1 MAVIYNWVFFHCTKQ
16 VPQSL
21 TSHDFL
27 FGPPVQQSAVSEET
41 SVDRVAESPETG
53 EKQQEGENELA
64 ELQKPQEWD
73 EIRAT
78 QDGASDDVS
87 DGDSSLSTAATKIQA
102 GVRGFLA
109 RRHVHNMKTS
119 NSTTAPSIGESQQ
132 SVGDSL
138 TSQEVEDEGVHTS
151 GSLETEIQKQHQ
163 ITVDDEVY
171 QPQEEAFETEKTE
184 LQNRLSL
191 DSELQEKAQKPTVA
205 RSAVS
210 LNLDRMGNEEEDRRV
225 WETLQQQELDDAA
238 TKIQSNYRGYRMR
251 RSLKRE
257 DAVQMPTTSSS
268 SLTASSDVIPDPI
281 RHSGEFH
288 DMMVLPPSPEEDAAD
303 SSTSLSR
310 PIQ

>member
-1 MAVIYNWVFFHCTKQ
+1 M
-16 VPQSL
+16 PQSV

-27 FGPPVQQSAVSEET
+27 FGPPVQQPAVSEET
-41 SVDRVAESPETG
+41 SVSRVAAIPETG
-53 EKQQEGENELA
+53 KKQQEVENKLA
-64 ELQKPQEWD
+64 ESQKPQECD

-78 QDGASDDVS
+78 QDGVCEDVS
-87 DGDSSLSTAATKIQA
+87 DADSSLSTAATKIQA

-132 SVGDSL
+132 SLGDSL
-138 TSQEVEDEGVHTS
+138 TSQEVEDEGVRTS

-163 ITVDDEVY
+163 VTIDDEIY
-171 QPQEEAFETEKTE
+171 QPQEQSLEIEKTE

-191 DSELQEKAQKPTVA
+191 DSQLEEKAQKPTVA
-205 RSAVS
+205 RSAIS
-210 LNLDRMGNEEEDRRV
+210 LQLDRLANEEEDQSV
-225 WETLQQQELDDAA
+225 WETLHQQELDDAA

-268 SLTASSDVIPDPI
+268 TLTASSDVIPYPI

-288 DMMVLPPSPEEDAAD
+288 DMIVLPPSPEEDAAD
-303 SSTSLSR
+303 TSTSLSR
-310 PIQ
+310 PVQ

>member
-1 MAVIYNWVFFHCTKQ
+1 M
-16 VPQSL
+16 PQSV

-27 FGPPVQQSAVSEET
+27 FGPPVQQPAVSEET
-41 SVDRVAESPETG
+41 SVTRVAASPETG
-53 EKQQEGENELA
+53 EKKQEGENELA
-64 ELQKPQEWD
+64 ELQKPQECD

-78 QDGASDDVS
+78 QDGVSEDVS
-87 DGDSSLSTAATKIQA
+87 DADSSLSTAATKIQA
-102 GVRGFLA
+102 GVRGFLV

-119 NSTTAPSIGESQQ
+119 NSTTAPSIDESQQ
-132 SVGDSL
+132 SL

-163 ITVDDEVY
+163 ITIEDEIY
-171 QPQEEAFETEKTE
+171 QPQEKALETEKTE

-191 DSELQEKAQKPTVA
+191 DSQLEEKVRKPTVA

-210 LNLDRMGNEEEDRRV
+210 LQLDRLANEEEDQRV
-225 WETLQQQELDDAA
+225 WETLHQQELDDAA

-268 SLTASSDVIPDPI
+268 TLTASSDVIPDPI

-288 DMMVLPPSPEEDAAD
+288 DMIVLSPSPEEDAAD
-303 SSTSLSR
+303 TSTSLTR
-310 PIQ
+310 PVQ

>member
-1 MAVIYNWVFFHCTKQ
+1 MA
-16 VPQSL
+16 
-21 TSHDFL
+21 
-27 FGPPVQQSAVSEET
+27 A
-41 SVDRVAESPETG
+41 SPETG

-64 ELQKPQEWD
+64 ELQKPQECD

-78 QDGASDDVS
+78 QDGVSEDVS
-87 DGDSSLSTAATKIQA
+87 DADSSLSTAATKIQA

-132 SVGDSL
+132 SHGGSL

-151 GSLETEIQKQHQ
+151 GSLETEIQKQNQ
-163 ITVDDEVY
+163 INVDDEIY
-171 QPQEEAFETEKTE
+171 RPQEEALETEKTE
-184 LQNRLSL
+184 LQKRLSL
-191 DSELQEKAQKPTVA
+191 DSQLEEKAQKPTVA

-210 LNLDRMGNEEEDRRV
+210 LQVDRLANAEEDQRV
-225 WETLQQQELDDAA
+225 WETLHQQELDDAA

-251 RSLKRE
+251 RILKRE

-268 SLTASSDVIPDPI
+268 TLTASSDAIPDPI

-288 DMMVLPPSPEEDAAD
+288 DMIVLPEEDAANT
-303 SSTSLSR
+303 STSVSR
-310 PIQ
+310 PVQ

>member
-1 MAVIYNWVFFHCTKQ
+1 MM
-16 VPQSL
+16 
-21 TSHDFL
+21 SHDFL
-27 FGPPVQQSAVSEET
+27 FGPPVQQPAVSEET
-41 SVDRVAESPETG
+41 SVSRVAASPETG
-53 EKQQEGENELA
+53 EKKQEGENELA
-64 ELQKPQEWD
+64 DLQKPQECD

-78 QDGASDDVS
+78 QDGVSEDVS
-87 DGDSSLSTAATKIQA
+87 DADSSLSTAATKIQA

-132 SVGDSL
+132 SLGDSL

-163 ITVDDEVY
+163 VTIEDEIY
-171 QPQEEAFETEKTE
+171 QPQEKALETVKTE

-191 DSELQEKAQKPTVA
+191 DSQLEEKVQKPTVA

-210 LNLDRMGNEEEDRRV
+210 LQLDRLANEEEDQKV
-225 WETLQQQELDDAA
+225 WETLHQQELDDAA

-257 DAVQMPTTSSS
+257 NAVQMPTTSSS
-268 SLTASSDVIPDPI
+268 TLTASSDVIPDPI

-288 DMMVLPPSPEEDAAD
+288 DMIVLAPSPEEDAAD
-303 SSTSLSR
+303 TSTSLSR
-310 PIQ
+310 PVQ

>member
-1 MAVIYNWVFFHCTKQ
+1 M
-16 VPQSL
+16 PQSV

-27 FGPPVQQSAVSEET
+27 FGPPVQQPVVSEET
-41 SVDRVAESPETG
+41 SVTRVAASPETG
-53 EKQQEGENELA
+53 EKEQERGNELA
-64 ELQKPQEWD
+64 VLQKPQECD

-78 QDGASDDVS
+78 QDVVSEDVS
-87 DGDSSLSTAATKIQA
+87 DADSSLSTAATKIQA

-132 SVGDSL
+132 SFGDSL
-138 TSQEVEDEGVHTS
+138 TSQEVEDEGVRTS
-151 GSLETEIQKQHQ
+151 GSLETEIQKQNQ
-163 ITVDDEVY
+163 VTIDDEIY
-171 QPQEEAFETEKTE
+171 QPQEEALETEKTE
-184 LQNRLSL
+184 LRNRLSL
-191 DSELQEKAQKPTVA
+191 DSQLEAKAQKPTVA

-210 LNLDRMGNEEEDRRV
+210 FQLDRLANEEEDQSV
-225 WETLQQQELDDAA
+225 WETLHQQELDDAA

-268 SLTASSDVIPDPI
+268 STLTASSDVIPDPI

-288 DMMVLPPSPEEDAAD
+288 DMVVLPPSPEEDAAD
-303 SSTSLSR
+303 TSTSLSR
-310 PIQ
+310 PVQ

>member
-1 MAVIYNWVFFHCTKQ
+1 M
-16 VPQSL
+16 

-27 FGPPVQQSAVSEET
+27 FGPPVQQPAVSEGT
-41 SVDRVAESPETG
+41 SVSRVAASPETG
-53 EKQQEGENELA
+53 EKQQEGENEVA
-64 ELQKPQEWD
+64 ELQRPQERD
-73 EIRAT
+73 EIRVT
-78 QDGASDDVS
+78 PDGVSKDVS
-87 DGDSSLSTAATKIQA
+87 DADSSLSTAATKIQA

-132 SVGDSL
+132 SLGDSL

-163 ITVDDEVY
+163 ITIDEIY
-171 QPQEEAFETEKTE
+171 QPQEETLETEKSE

-191 DSELQEKAQKPTVA
+191 DSQLKEKAQKPTVA

-210 LNLDRMGNEEEDRRV
+210 LQLDRLANEEEDQRV
-225 WETLQQQELDDAA
+225 WETLHQQELDDAA

-268 SLTASSDVIPDPI
+268 TLTSSSDVIPDPI

-288 DMMVLPPSPEEDAAD
+288 DMIVLPEEDAANT
-303 SSTSLSR
+303 STSVSR

>member
-1 MAVIYNWVFFHCTKQ
+1 MM
-16 VPQSL
+16 
-21 TSHDFL
+21 SHDFL
-27 FGPPVQQSAVSEET
+27 FGPPVQQPAVSEET
-41 SVDRVAESPETG
+41 SVSRVAASPETG
-53 EKQQEGENELA
+53 EKKQEGENELA
-64 ELQKPQEWD
+64 DLQKPQECD

-78 QDGASDDVS
+78 QDGVSDDVS
-87 DGDSSLSTAATKIQA
+87 DADSSLSTAATKIQA

-132 SVGDSL
+132 SLGDSL

-163 ITVDDEVY
+163 VTIEDEIY
-171 QPQEEAFETEKTE
+171 QPQEKALETVKTE

-191 DSELQEKAQKPTVA
+191 DSQLEERVQKPTVA

-210 LNLDRMGNEEEDRRV
+210 LQLDRLANEEEEDQRV
-225 WETLQQQELDDAA
+225 WETLHQQELDDAA

-257 DAVQMPTTSSS
+257 NAVQMPTTSSS
-268 SLTASSDVIPDPI
+268 TLTASSDVIPDPI

-288 DMMVLPPSPEEDAAD
+288 DMIVLPPSPEEDAAD
-303 SSTSLSR
+303 TSTSLSR
-310 PIQ
+310 PVQ

>member
-1 MAVIYNWVFFHCTKQ
+1 VM
-16 VPQSL
+16 
-21 TSHDFL
+21 SHDFL
-27 FGPPVQQSAVSEET
+27 FGPPVQQPAVSEET
-41 SVDRVAESPETG
+41 SVSRVAASPETG
-53 EKQQEGENELA
+53 EKKQEGENELA
-64 ELQKPQEWD
+64 DLQKPQECD

-78 QDGASDDVS
+78 QDGVSDDVS
-87 DGDSSLSTAATKIQA
+87 DADSSLSTAATKIQA

-132 SVGDSL
+132 SLGDSL

-163 ITVDDEVY
+163 VTIEDEIY
-171 QPQEEAFETEKTE
+171 QPQEKALETVKTE

-191 DSELQEKAQKPTVA
+191 DSQLEERVQKPTVA

-210 LNLDRMGNEEEDRRV
+210 LQLDRLANEEEEDQRV
-225 WETLQQQELDDAA
+225 WETLHQQELDDAA

-257 DAVQMPTTSSS
+257 NAVQMPTTSSS
-268 SLTASSDVIPDPI
+268 TLTASSDVIPDPI

-288 DMMVLPPSPEEDAAD
+288 DMIVLPPSPEEDAAD
-303 SSTSLSR
+303 TSTSLSR
-310 PIQ
+310 PVQ